1 MGKPRALTKDRALAN
16 WVDHIGSSIAFSEA
30 QMQQRTAR
38 YTQIPTSPRA
48 FVDTYLPDHE
58 RKLHSVIG
66 NGVTEDP
73 NFKPAIAAAENFH
86 LDYITAAEG
95 KGAALHAHDSEEV
108 FIAMRG
114 RWEVYWL
121 DAAVNGD
128 DPARHSIVLEE
139 CDVISVPP
147 WVMRGFAS
155 LSGERG
161 LLLSILGGKT
171 PGPVKWERRL
181 ADAAKA
187 AGAGF
192 DELGNAVKF
201 G

>member
-1 MGKPRALTKDRALAN
+1 MGKTQPLTKDRALAN
-16 WVDHIGSSIAFSEA
+16 WVDHIASSIACSEV

-38 YTQIPTSPRA
+38 YSQIPSSPRA
-48 FVDTYLPDHE
+48 FVDTYLPAHE

-66 NGVTEDP
+66 NGVTDDP

-86 LDYITAAEG
+86 IDYITAAEG

-114 RWEVYWL
+114 RWELYWL
-121 DAAVNGD
+121 DAAAEGEKT
-128 DPARHSIVLEE
+128 ARRSIVLEE

-147 WVMRGFAS
+147 LVMRGFAS

-171 PGPVKWERRL
+171 PGRVKWDRSV
-181 ADAAKA
+181 ADTARAV
-187 AGAGF
+187 GAGF
-192 DELGNAVKF
+192 DEFGNAVKF